1 MRSRMV
7 GMAKAGLMSDPGV
20 MRGGWSAVINVQPT
34 CIRISPKLMLRKD
47 LITQSPQRAIVCPVR
62 LPLH

>member
-20 MRGGWSAVINVQPT
+20 IRGGWSAVIRVQPI
-34 CIRISPKLMLRKD
+34 CIRISPKLILRKD
-47 LITQSPQRAIVCPVR
+47 LIIHSQ
-62 LPLH
+62 